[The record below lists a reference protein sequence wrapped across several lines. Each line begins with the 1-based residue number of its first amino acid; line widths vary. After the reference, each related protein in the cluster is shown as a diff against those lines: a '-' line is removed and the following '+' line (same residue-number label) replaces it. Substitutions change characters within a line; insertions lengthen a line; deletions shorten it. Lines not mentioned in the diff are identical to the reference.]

1 MESLFIILVIVAA
14 VIYVYSLFNKQI
26 YNRKCFLRNKKE
38 LEEYTQSYSNVN
50 SNFIYKNRDIE
61 EIIQNYNQKL
71 NPDVCKLFVVKT
83 EKLVK
88 NNICANEKPQIENV
102 ISKVLNHMNNC
113 DKTRY
118 KYLDIEAVNIYTSYC
133 GKKLYRVVFH
143 IYETNKFSTRKL
155 IVDYIID
162 NNSTLKVIKLNTLQS
177 LTDLPKLSG
186 IDIKETKQYEKI
198 DNYDHSSLFPKNRTR
213 NHWINDNE
221 MERLDRMGISANA
234 QEPCKYDL
242 HHWDNAS
249 VNTQVKLSKDCKGI
263 NHSDRILARQPY
275 VNPTIFQLPLP
286 DEGIIPHTLSMKTE

>member
-1 MESLFIILVIVAA
+1 
-14 VIYVYSLFNKQI
+14 
-26 YNRKCFLRNKKE
+26 
-38 LEEYTQSYSNVN
+38 
-50 SNFIYKNRDIE
+50 
-61 EIIQNYNQKL
+61 
-71 NPDVCKLFVVKT
+71 
-83 EKLVK
+83 
-88 NNICANEKPQIENV
+88 
-102 ISKVLNHMNNC
+102 MNNC

-162 NNSTLKVIKLNTLQS
+162 NNSILNVIKLNTLQS
-177 LTDLPKLSG
+177 LADLPKLSG

-198 DNYDHSSLFPKNRTR
+198 DNYDNSSLFPKNRTR

-249 VNTQVKLSKDCKGI
+249 IC
-263 NHSDRILARQPY
+263 
-275 VNPTIFQLPLP
+275 
-286 DEGIIPHTLSMKTE
+286 